1 MEKIQIIFS
10 PKMKPNIDW
19 GGYAG
24 TIVLD
29 TKNPKEIIMMADD
42 LRDLFGIK
50 LGNTVLNVSKAQR
63 TKFPQVLKKIS
74 ETDTVSRNTVPKSK
88 PKAKLTKETKKT
100 NVNVIKARANLA
112 KEDIDRMIDLA
123 ESYEKNFKEWKLTP
137 EFVGSRLGAGAG
149 ILGVYALASE
159 D

>member
-1 MEKIQIIFS
+1 
-10 PKMKPNIDW
+10 
-19 GGYAG
+19 
-24 TIVLD
+24 
-29 TKNPKEIIMMADD
+29 MADD

-50 LGNTVLNVSKAQR
+50 LGNTVLNVSKAKR
-63 TKFPQVLKKIS
+63 IKFPEILKKIN
-74 ETDTVSRNTVPKSK
+74 ETDIIDRTIVPKSK

-112 KEDIDRMIDLA
+112 KEDIDRMVNLA
-123 ESYEKNFKEWKLTP
+123 ESYEKNFKDWKLTP